1 MSENKSD
8 QQHLLIGPDRTP
20 KWEDTHKISW
30 KCGIIIFVVVFG
42 SFAGIYYI
50 VSSSSDD
57 GSVLGGGASGGHHFG
72 RGNSLGRG
80 GSSSGGGG
88 GCFDATT
95 TVWAK
100 NETENDKD
108 ARKILIKDLE
118 EGDLV
123 TTVALKSFK
132 YKPIGLIWTRATD
145 VDLFWGSWKGHNI
158 IFLGGQNIKVTSPH
172 LMITWKDGQSY
183 IIRADQVQVG
193 DKMKVGNI
201 LMSVEK
207 IENYV
212 IKSKV
217 AVETEDGTIRVNDV
231 LASGVCDH
239 NPEAV
244 ETIVHTDQMLEKYKQ
259 VHFGHEYETMCMD
272 AVAWRDSYLKNNG
285 YSS

>member
-1 MSENKSD
+1 MAD
-8 QQHLLIGPDRTP
+8 WGHQDVIPP
-20 KWEDTHKISW
+20 
-30 KCGIIIFVVVFG
+30 
-42 SFAGIYYI
+42 
-50 VSSSSDD
+50 
-57 GSVLGGGASGGHHFG
+57 AS
-72 RGNSLGRG
+72 
-80 GSSSGGGG
+80 
-88 GCFDATT
+88 T
-95 TVWAK
+95 
-100 NETENDKD
+100 
-108 ARKILIKDLE
+108 
-118 EGDLV
+118 
-123 TTVALKSFK
+123 LKLTLFK

-183 IIRADQVQVG
+183 IIRADQVHVG

-239 NPEAV
+239 NPQAV
-244 ETIVHTDQMLEKYKQ
+244 ETIVHTDQ
-259 VHFGHEYETMCMD
+259 G
-272 AVAWRDSYLKNNG
+272 NG
-285 YSS
+285 ARAKTLIHNPTPLATTTPRPLNHARARVQLLSARAH